1 MPRPNAILLVGP
13 TGSGKSPLGDVL
25 EKRGCCCSRRY
36 VHFDFGRELRRIA
49 AGDEPSDCLAPQ
61 DVDFLKSVLDT
72 GALLEDGHFR
82 IAEKVLRGFIE
93 RSGLAEDD
101 FVLLNG
107 LPRHIGQAES
117 VDAIVDVQ
125 LVISLDCTPEVVYER
140 IGLNTGGDRSG
151 RPDDD
156 AESVRKRLE
165 VFAAR
170 TEPLID
176 HYRCLSVSIV
186 TLEVEVRTTPDDI
199 GRMLHGSVCVA
210 PGNKNRSSERSKGL
224 WLPSHA

>member
-1 MPRPNAILLVGP
+1 MPRPRAMLLVGP

-25 EKRGCCCSRRY
+25 EKRSSCDRRC
-36 VHFDFGRELRRIA
+36 VHFDFGRELRRIV
-49 AGDEPSDCLAPQ
+49 AGDEPSDCLAGE
-61 DVDFLKSVLDT
+61 DVDFLKGVLET
-72 GALLEDGHFR
+72 GALLEDEHFP
-82 IAEKVLRGFIE
+82 IAEKILRGFIE

-101 FVLLNG
+101 FILLNG

-125 LVISLDCTPEVVYER
+125 RVISLDCTPEVVYER
-140 IGLNTGGDRSG
+140 IRLNIGGDRSG

-176 HYRCLSVSIV
+176 HYRCIGVNVV
-186 TLEVEVRTTPDDI
+186 TVEMEVRTTPEDI
-199 GRMLHGSVCVA
+199 QRMLHGSVC
-210 PGNKNRSSERSKGL
+210 L
-224 WLPSHA
+224 